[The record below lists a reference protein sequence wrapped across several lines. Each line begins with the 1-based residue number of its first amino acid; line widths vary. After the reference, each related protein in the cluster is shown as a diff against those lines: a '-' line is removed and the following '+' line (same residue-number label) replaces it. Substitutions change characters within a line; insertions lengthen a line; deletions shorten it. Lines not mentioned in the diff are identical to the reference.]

1 MTRMP
6 TIRCGWALALAALC
20 CPALA
25 RADGLPGWLAGR
37 WVLDEDRHVEEVW
50 LAPRDGLM
58 LGMSRT
64 TGGGKKPFFEF
75 VRIEKRE
82 GGIYYLA
89 QPAGSPPT
97 EFRLVSSSATEL
109 VFENPLHDFPQRVRY
124 RRDGD
129 DALAASIE
137 GKQDGEARVETWR
150 YVRDRGDLP

>member
-1 MTRMP
+1 MAA
-6 TIRCGWALALAALC
+6 IRRGRGIALAALL

-25 RADGLPGWLAGR
+25 AADGLPGWLAGH
-37 WVLDEDRHVEEVW
+37 WVLDEDRYVEEVW

-75 VRIEKRE
+75 VRIEKRDA
-82 GGIYYLA
+82 GIFYVA
-89 QPAGSPPT
+89 QPGGRTPPT

-124 RRDGD
+124 RRDGG
-129 DALAASIE
+129 DAVVASIE
-137 GKQDGEARVETWR
+137 GKQDGEERVETWR
-150 YVRDRGDLP
+150 YARDAGDP